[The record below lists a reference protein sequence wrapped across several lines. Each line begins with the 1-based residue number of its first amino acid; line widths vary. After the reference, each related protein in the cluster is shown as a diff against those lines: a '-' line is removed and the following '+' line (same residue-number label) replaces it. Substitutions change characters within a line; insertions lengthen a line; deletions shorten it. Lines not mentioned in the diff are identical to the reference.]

1 MQQLYALYIA
11 TNTVN
16 GRQYVGLTGEYKK
29 RMISHKC
36 AKTKS
41 MFHQAIRQY
50 GFDKFVF
57 THIADA
63 FDLQSACD
71 IERFLIQQHNTLAP
85 NGYNMT
91 VGGQMGAF
99 AGKKHTPETKAK
111 IGEANRRRDP
121 ESRQRAAMATRGRV
135 VSEEFRANASVK
147 MKEVWAKR
155 RAAKEQADKL
165 LSNLTKSEVP
175 TWINV

>member
-1 MQQLYALYIA
+1 MAWTYSLYIA

-16 GRQYVGLTGEYKK
+16 GRQYVGLTAEYQK
-29 RMISHKC
+29 RLISHKC

-41 MFHQAIRQY
+41 LFHQAIREY

-57 THIADA
+57 SHIADA
-63 FDLQSACD
+63 YDLQAACD
-71 IERFLIQQHNTLAP
+71 LERMLIQQHNTLQP

-91 VGGQMGAF
+91 VGGQIGAF

-111 IGEANRRRDP
+111 IAEANRKRNPDVKEKFRTIKKGTKQSD
-121 ESRQRAAMATRGRV
+121 A
-135 VSEEFRANASVK
+135 FRANASAK

-155 RAAKEQADKL
+155 RAAKDQADKL
-165 LSNLTKSEVP
+165 LSDIAKLENCHGQ
-175 TWINV
+175 